1 MDSGT
6 TTKKKIGKTFEVDNK
21 IFYPVVMISTIEGD
35 SYFAESITPLAM
47 IIVEPS
53 KKYLLPLSDD
63 ELDYDEK
70 LELFIS
76 NQYK

>member
-1 MDSGT
+1 
-6 TTKKKIGKTFEVDNK
+6 
-21 IFYPVVMISTIEGD
+21 MISTIEGD

-63 ELDYDEK
+63 ELDYDEI
-70 LELFIS
+70 LELFIA